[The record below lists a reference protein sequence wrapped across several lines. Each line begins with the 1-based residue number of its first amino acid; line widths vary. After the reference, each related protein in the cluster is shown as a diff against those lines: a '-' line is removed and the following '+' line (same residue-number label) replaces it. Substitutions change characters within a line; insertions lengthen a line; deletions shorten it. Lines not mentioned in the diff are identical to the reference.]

1 MFKKNLV
8 FSAMLAVLA
17 LFAGGEATA
26 TILTFDDLVGD
37 LSSVPEGYG
46 GFDWNNA
53 TKIAVIKKTF
63 KDSGEFLN
71 SGYVHGAVSGANTVF
86 NWNGG
91 RLSYIDWMGV
101 GTFDFN
107 GAYWASAWEAQNL
120 TFKGYKGGQEVY
132 RSGSYAIT
140 TQAPLWI
147 ELNWAGIDRLEIVN
161 DYSGNGFAH
170 WAMDNFTFNQA
181 ASVPEP
187 TTLALLGIG
196 LAGMG
201 FKRRQ
206 RA

>member
-1 MFKKNLV
+1 MFGKNIV
-8 FSAMLAVLA
+8 PVLA
-17 LFAGGEATA
+17 LAALMLSASAEVTA
-26 TILTFDDLVGD
+26 TVLTFDDLTGG

-53 TKIAVIKKTF
+53 TQIAVIEKTF
-63 KDSGEFLN
+63 KDSSEFLK

-91 RLSYIDWMGV
+91 RLSYIDWLGT

-107 GAYWASAWEAQNL
+107 GAYWTSAWEAQNL
-120 TFKGYKGGQEVY
+120 KFRGYNEGNLLY
-132 RSGSYAIT
+132 TSGLYAIN
-140 TQAPLWI
+140 TQTARWI
-147 ELNWAGIDRLEIVN
+147 GLNWAGIDRLEIVN
-161 DYSGNGFAH
+161 DYSGKGFAH
-170 WAMDNFTFNQA
+170 WAMDNFTLNQA
-181 ASVPEP
+181 FVPEP

-196 LAGMG
+196 LVGIG